1 MVSVRAISGGRRR
14 RRTTKRRRRSGSKR
28 KRTTSKRKR
37 SSSRRRRSASTQKS
51 APKAIDGTFSGYNV
65 KLRKMTNIKN
75 PKMIVIRKGK
85 GVRVMIQGE
94 STVAPHNKI
103 TTFVSATDPRVKKYL

>member
-37 SSSRRRRSASTQKS
+37 SRSRRSASTQKS